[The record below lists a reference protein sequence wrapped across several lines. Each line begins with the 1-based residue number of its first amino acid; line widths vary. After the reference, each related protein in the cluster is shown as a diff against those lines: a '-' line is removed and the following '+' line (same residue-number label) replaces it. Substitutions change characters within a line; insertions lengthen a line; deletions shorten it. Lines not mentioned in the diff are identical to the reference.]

1 MVKMWFFFVFLFNS
15 KFIVGEELE
24 ENKLEI
30 FSVKI
35 CNFENNMFF

>member
-15 KFIVGEELE
+15 KIDVGEELE

-30 FSVKI
+30 FSVKL
-35 CNFENNMFF
+35 CDFENNMFF